1 MPGGVFQII
10 GLVALLAVG
19 GELCVALA
27 VRSGRPSPISRA
39 DSDVERLRQAGAL

>member
-10 GLVALLAVG
+10 GLIALLALS
-19 GELCVALA
+19 GELCIALA
-27 VRSGRPSPISRA
+27 SRPTPSPISRV